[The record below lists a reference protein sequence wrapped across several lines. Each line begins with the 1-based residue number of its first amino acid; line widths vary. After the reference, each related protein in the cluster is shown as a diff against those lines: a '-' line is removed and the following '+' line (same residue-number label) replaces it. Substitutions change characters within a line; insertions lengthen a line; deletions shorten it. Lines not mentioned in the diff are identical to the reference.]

1 MRLID
6 ADALKEDLDTVNPV
20 YERMIFWFKRIIDA
34 QPTVDIRIPIQVIEH
49 RGDNKD
55 GNKSDN

>member
-6 ADALKEDLDTVNPV
+6 ADALKEDLDTINPA
-20 YERMIFWFKRIIDA
+20 YHPMTFWFKKIIDA
-34 QPTVDIRIPIQVIEH
+34 QPTVDIRIPVQVIEH
-49 RGDNKD
+49 RGGKD

>member
-20 YERMIFWFKRIIDA
+20 YKRMIFWFKRVVDA
-34 QPTVDIRIPIQVIEH
+34 QPTVDIRIPVQVIEH
-49 RGDNKD
+49 RGGNKD

>member
-20 YERMIFWFKRIIDA
+20 YERMIFWFKRVIDA
-34 QPTVDIRIPIQVIEH
+34 QPTVDIRIPVQVIEY
-49 RGDNKD
+49 RGGKD
-55 GNKSDN
+55 GNRKNN

>member
-1 MRLID
+1 MRLIY
-6 ADALKEDLDTVNPV
+6 ADALKEDLDTINPV
-20 YERMIFWFKRIIDA
+20 YKRMIFWFKRVIDA

-49 RGDNKD
+49 RGGRD

>member
-20 YERMIFWFKRIIDA
+20 YERMIFWFKRVIDA
-34 QPTVDIRIPIQVIEH
+34 QPTVDIRIPVQVIEH
-49 RGDNKD
+49 RGGKD
-55 GNKSDN
+55 GNRKNN

>member
-20 YERMIFWFKRIIDA
+20 YGRMIFWFKRVIDA
-34 QPTVDIRIPIQVIEH
+34 QPTVDIRIPIQVIEY
-49 RGDNKD
+49 RGGKD

>member
-20 YERMIFWFKRIIDA
+20 YERMIFWFKRVIDA
-34 QPTVDIRIPIQVIEH
+34 QPTVDIRIPIQIMEH
-49 RGDNKD
+49 TGGKD
-55 GNKSDN
+55 GNRENN

>member
-20 YERMIFWFKRIIDA
+20 YYDRMIFWFKRVIDA
-34 QPTVDIRIPIQVIEH
+34 QPTVDIRIPVQIIEH
-49 RGDNKD
+49 IGGRD

>member
-20 YERMIFWFKRIIDA
+20 YKRMIFWFKRVIDA
-34 QPTVDIRIPIQVIEH
+34 QPTVDIRIPVQIIEH
-49 RGDNKD
+49 RGGRD
-55 GNKSDN
+55 GNRENN

>member
-20 YERMIFWFKRIIDA
+20 YKRMIFWFKRVIDA
-34 QPTVDIRIPIQVIEH
+34 QPTVDIRIPVQVIEY
-49 RGDNKD
+49 RGGKD
-55 GNKSDN
+55 GNRKNN